1 VFLLVGL
8 PAGRDEEKKIM
19 KRTLIGIVLMGILGA
34 GSLMA
39 EDRDW
44 RADRDLRRDYADRR
58 ADYRDMSHDR
68 ARIAQDRRELREE
81 LREGDWRG
89 AQRERAELRNEY
101 RDIKRDR
108 WDARRDT
115 RDVRHDRYWGWR

>member
-1 VFLLVGL
+1 
-8 PAGRDEEKKIM
+8 
-19 KRTLIGIVLMGILGA
+19 
-34 GSLMA
+34 MA

-89 AQRERAELRNEY
+89 AQRERGIAE
-101 RDIKRDR
+101 
-108 WDARRDT
+108 
-115 RDVRHDRYWGWR
+115 